1 MLTHA
6 LTDRLNTFYIN
17 SLKQL
22 AKYLLFIIFVLGI
35 SVAISVHKN
44 IIEWTTCFLKSLFY
58 VILFLKL
65 PYLSAVGLL
74 DFFPVLLHRTLVLY
88 SLFPIRFICLASFL
102 ICLSSL
108 CLFSSPPIFQLC
120 CCHLCSPLAL
130 WRIRKS
136 SSVYWTTSTQ
146 LVFHNCRS
154 MFLSHS
160 FFVSSLSLSFPLLCL
175 TLSLP
180 LFINS
185 GLQIAAEWINDPLA
199 LYCVRWCLWV
209 FVCMHVWMPSLVRH

>member
-1 MLTHA
+1 MSC
-6 LTDRLNTFYIN
+6 FI
-17 SLKQL
+17 S
-22 AKYLLFIIFVLGI
+22 YLLVF
-35 SVAISVHKN
+35 
-44 IIEWTTCFLKSLFY
+44 SLY
-58 VILFLKL
+58 I
-65 PYLSAVGLL
+65 
-74 DFFPVLLHRTLVLY
+74 
-88 SLFPIRFICLASFL
+88 
-102 ICLSSL
+102 
-108 CLFSSPPIFQLC
+108 SSPPIFQLC

-209 FVCMHVWMPSLVRH
+209 FVCMHVWMPSLVRHWEFMWELILVWADNSYPFHVHTHRDVHTESVKELGWQDGTQLVITSNFSSRWNFSLYFGNSLAHLVNMGILPLS

>member
-1 MLTHA
+1 MNNLFFKISFLCYFISEVTIFVCCRS
-6 LTDRLNTFYIN
+6 LRLFSCVASSHFG
-17 SLKQL
+17 SLFFVPHSL
-22 AKYLLFIIFVLGI
+22 HMSCFISYLLVF
-35 SVAISVHKN
+35 
-44 IIEWTTCFLKSLFY
+44 SLY
-58 VILFLKL
+58 I
-65 PYLSAVGLL
+65 
-74 DFFPVLLHRTLVLY
+74 
-88 SLFPIRFICLASFL
+88 
-102 ICLSSL
+102 
-108 CLFSSPPIFQLC
+108 SSPPIFQLC